1 MSKHNLALADQAPE
15 IYYPESDGKPMAET
29 DVHRSLI
36 MALIEAL
43 EIHFQ
48 ADPDVYVSGN
58 ILLYYEKD
66 KPNKSVSPD
75 VLFVRGVPKG
85 QRRVYKLWEEG
96 RMPEAIFEISS
107 RSTWGDDWHIKFQL
121 YARLG
126 VKEYFLFDPEY
137 DYLPEPLI
145 AFRLKDGEY
154 KKLQVRKNRVHSEV
168 MGLDLVDTGETLRL
182 YHPPTARFLP
192 TLAEETVARA
202 QAEAARAQ
210 AEAARAQAEAA
221 RAQAE
226 AIAEAETHARQQAE
240 AEIKRLQAELARL
253 QNPS

>member
-1 MSKHNLALADQAPE
+1 
-15 IYYPESDGKPMAET
+15 
-29 DVHRSLI
+29 

-48 ADPDVYVSGN
+48 AAPDVYVSGN

-145 AFRLKDGEY
+145 AFRLKDGEF
-154 KKLQVRKNRVHSEV
+154 KKLKVKKNRVFSEAL
-168 MGLDLVDTGETLRL
+168 GLELVDTGETLRL

-192 TLAEETVARA
+192 TLAEETVAREQAEAARA

-226 AIAEAETHARQQAE
+226 AMAEAETQARQQAE
-240 AEIKRLQAELARL
+240 AEIKRLQAELARWRK
-253 QNPS
+253 SS